1 MHTPLAPLLLV
12 PPADMAN
19 KRFLTAACIYLI
31 LSFFQSSCDAA
42 SYNVVRFGARS
53 NGRTDSS
60 QAFQNAWKAACAA
73 SGSSNMV
80 YIPRGTF
87 MTKPVVFSGPC
98 RSRIL
103 FQNDG
108 TIVAPPNYQDMGNS
122 GFWILFTKLSRLT
135 VQGGTIDARGTQFW
149 ACRRTG
155 SRCPA
160 GVRSITF
167 MWSNNVLVRGVTS
180 LYSQTIHV
188 AVSRCT
194 NIVFDRMRIVAPSR
208 SPNTDGIIV
217 QSSTG
222 VTIKNS
228 LIKTGDDCIAI
239 GPGSKNV
246 WIQKIAC
253 GPGHGIS
260 IGSLGNSLNEA
271 GVQNVTVTD
280 SIFTKTQNG
289 VRIKSWARDSKSYAT
304 NVEFRNIIM
313 RAVDNPIFID
323 QTYCPSNR
331 CPRET
336 SGVQVS
342 NVRYSNIKGTST
354 TVEAVKFECSASN
367 PCRGIRMRNIRI
379 TTPNRPTIS
388 TCEHVAGSSSGVIIP
403 KSCL

>member
-1 MHTPLAPLLLV
+1 MAKPL
-12 PPADMAN
+12 
-19 KRFLTAACIYLI
+19 LTAAWICFI
-31 LSFFQSSCDAA
+31 LSFFQSSCNAA
-42 SYNVVRFGARS
+42 SYNVKRFGARS
-53 NGRTDSS
+53 DGRTDSS
-60 QAFQNAWKAACAA
+60 QAFHNAWKAACAA
-73 SGSSNMV
+73 SSSSMV

-103 FQNDG
+103 FQIDG
-108 TIVAPPNYQDMGNS
+108 TLVAPPNYQDMGNS

-135 VQGGTIDARGTQFW
+135 VQGGTIDARGTKFW

-155 SRCPA
+155 SHCPA

-167 MWSNNVLVRGVTS
+167 MWSNNVVVRGLTS

-188 AVSRCT
+188 AVSRCS
-194 NIVFDRMRIVAPSR
+194 NIVFDRMRIIAPSR
-208 SPNTDGIIV
+208 SPNTDGIII

-228 LIKTGDDCIAI
+228 LIKTGDDCIAV

-246 WIQKIAC
+246 FIQKIAC
-253 GPGHGIS
+253 GPGHGIRK
-260 IGSLGNSLNEA
+260 LGKQFE
-271 GVQNVTVTD
+271 
-280 SIFTKTQNG
+280 
-289 VRIKSWARDSKSYAT
+289 RSWGTECDGYGQRVHENNSKSYAT

-336 SGVQVS
+336 SGVEVS
-342 NVRYSNIKGTST
+342 NVRYSNIRGTST
-354 TVEAVKFECSASN
+354 TVEAVKFECSVSN
-367 PCRGIRMRNIRI
+367 PCRGIRMRNIRL
-379 TTPNRPTIS
+379 TTPNRRTTS
-388 TCEHVAGSSSGVIIP
+388 TCENVAGSASGIVIP
-403 KSCL
+403 RSCF

>member
-1 MHTPLAPLLLV
+1 MHSFRDSSLNLKTRFTLHTSQGLFPPPFSQSKIITYMHTPLAPLLLV
-12 PPADMAN
+12 PPTDMAN

-160 GVRSITF
+160 GVRVSTF
-167 MWSNNVLVRGVTS
+167 VR
-180 LYSQTIHV
+180 L
-188 AVSRCT
+188 R
-194 NIVFDRMRIVAPSR
+194 FF
-208 SPNTDGIIV
+208 
-217 QSSTG
+217 
-222 VTIKNS
+222 
-228 LIKTGDDCIAI
+228 
-239 GPGSKNV
+239 
-246 WIQKIAC
+246 W
-253 GPGHGIS
+253 
-260 IGSLGNSLNEA
+260 
-271 GVQNVTVTD
+271 
-280 SIFTKTQNG
+280 
-289 VRIKSWARDSKSYAT
+289 
-304 NVEFRNIIM
+304 
-313 RAVDNPIFID
+313 
-323 QTYCPSNR
+323 
-331 CPRET
+331 
-336 SGVQVS
+336 
-342 NVRYSNIKGTST
+342 
-354 TVEAVKFECSASN
+354 
-367 PCRGIRMRNIRI
+367 
-379 TTPNRPTIS
+379 
-388 TCEHVAGSSSGVIIP
+388 
-403 KSCL
+403 